1 MIKDKSLEQYAD
13 EVSKLTFNMQKMCN
27 AKEALFCATINLS
40 PIQFRCLRYLFKTTF
55 LQVKE
60 LAKDME
66 LTPSR
71 ITNLLNNL
79 ESKGYVQRKISS
91 EDRRI
96 IKVTLTKKG
105 REYATDV
112 REKYIKY
119 HEEILSVLEDEE
131 EIKGLFTNLKKFEYV
146 LGEFLENRKE
156 NFK

>member
-1 MIKDKSLEQYAD
+1 MIEDKSLEQYAD
-13 EVSKLTFNMQKMCN
+13 EISKLTFNMQKMCT

-40 PIQFRCLRYLFKTTF
+40 PIQFRCLRYLLKTTF

-60 LAKDME
+60 LADNME

-79 ESKGYVQRKISS
+79 ESKGYIQRKISS
-91 EDRRI
+91 KDRRI

-119 HEEILSVLEDEE
+119 HEEILSMLHDEDE
-131 EIKGLFTNLKKFEYV
+131 IKDLFTNLKKFEQI
-146 LGEFLENRKE
+146 LGEFLENQKE
-156 NFK
+156 ILK

>member
-1 MIKDKSLEQYAD
+1 MVEDKSLEQYAD
-13 EVSKLTFNMQKMCN
+13 EVSKLTFNMQKMCT
-27 AKEALFCATINLS
+27 AKEELFCATINLS

-60 LAKDME
+60 LAWDMG

-112 REKYIKY
+112 QEKYIKY
-119 HEEILSVLEDEE
+119 HTEILSMVEDKD
-131 EIKGLFTNLKKFEYV
+131 EIKGLLMNLKKFEYV